1 MNKISKLTSTK
12 SVCRLS
18 SDNANLIAQEVISAI
33 EKVRPVIDED
43 GEWSCAEEL
52 FARSDLSKA
61 ELLLLMSYEPVL
73 AGRIYD
79 LYLCDF
85 VNTAALYIRDW
96 RGCRGPVAVGVQGA
110 QEGYEEIQED

>member
-1 MNKISKLTSTK
+1 MRKITKVNPAK
-12 SVCRLS
+12 SVSRVPNGGDCLQ
-18 SDNANLIAQEVISAI
+18 AIELIDAI

-52 FARSDLSKA
+52 FARSDLSKE
-61 ELLLLMSYEPVL
+61 ELSELMSYEPVL

-85 VNTAALYIRDW
+85 VNRAALYISDW
-96 RGCRGPVAVGVQGA
+96 RECRKGGGK
-110 QEGYEEIQED
+110 